1 MAVEQWRKKLLEYEK
16 ALLTKDAEIDTLKVE
31 ILALTSRA
39 AFEEK
44 WRLEVVKQLDR
55 IKEIREETIQKG
67 SETMIKVHRSCSDIL
82 ICDLLLPTILQN
94 LQPSFAVS

>member
-31 ILALTSRA
+31 IQALTSRA

-67 SETMIKVHRSCSDIL
+67 SETMIKVQRS
-82 ICDLLLPTILQN
+82 
-94 LQPSFAVS
+94 